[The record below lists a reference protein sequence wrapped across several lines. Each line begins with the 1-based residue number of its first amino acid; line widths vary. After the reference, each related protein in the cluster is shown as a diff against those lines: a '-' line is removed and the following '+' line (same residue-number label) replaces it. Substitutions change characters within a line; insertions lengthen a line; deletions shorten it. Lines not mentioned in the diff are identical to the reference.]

1 MWEMERYDCCQRPTQ
16 MIAIELKELIYK
28 LMMWSGDNGYGAV
41 VIHYLKPDIATR
53 TITGKLDP
61 FTDFMK
67 CL

>member
-1 MWEMERYDCCQRPTQ
+1 